1 MIAVL
6 CYPLHGSLFES
17 VWCIQS
23 SQKISSVYYK
33 IAASNVRTFC
43 DMADTSNIFY
53 TGTVFS
59 LCTVI
64 LSIKKIMFIPIC
76 LIVCVNEIV

>member
-64 LSIKKIMFIPIC
+64 LSIKNYVCTNMFNC
-76 LIVCVNEIV
+76 VC